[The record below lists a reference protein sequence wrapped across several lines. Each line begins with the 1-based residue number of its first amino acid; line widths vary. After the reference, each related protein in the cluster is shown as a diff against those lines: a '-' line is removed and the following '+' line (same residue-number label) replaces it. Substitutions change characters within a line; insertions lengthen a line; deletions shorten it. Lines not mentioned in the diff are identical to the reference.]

1 MKQQWG
7 TPLMGNERHIVEDS
21 MDYKK
26 HNDFGDRMSEGFREV
41 MRMR

>member
-21 MDYKK
+21 MGYKR
-26 HNDFGDRMSEGFREV
+26 HNDCGDRMSGGFQEM
-41 MRMR
+41 MR